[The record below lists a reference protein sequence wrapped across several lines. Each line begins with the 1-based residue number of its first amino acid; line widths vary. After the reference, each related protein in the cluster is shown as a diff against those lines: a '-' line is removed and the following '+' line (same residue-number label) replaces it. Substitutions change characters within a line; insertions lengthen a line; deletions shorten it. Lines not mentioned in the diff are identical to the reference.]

1 MGMETAA
8 LAIKLKLELNPM
20 TTRSEPSR
28 TEPNQPIPTDPMRSE
43 IEFK

>member
-20 TTRSEPSR
+20 PTRSEPSR